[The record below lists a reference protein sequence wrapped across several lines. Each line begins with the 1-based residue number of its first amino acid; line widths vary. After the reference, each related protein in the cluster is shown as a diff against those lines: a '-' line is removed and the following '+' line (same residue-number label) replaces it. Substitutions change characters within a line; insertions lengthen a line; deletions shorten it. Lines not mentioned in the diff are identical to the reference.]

1 VSAPTYQRNQA
12 NQTNQAD
19 PSPPTSLPVLALRRG
34 EDRRLTAGHLWIFS
48 NEVDVAKTPLT
59 SFAPGDCVRV
69 ESAQGRPLGSAYVN
83 PGALIAGR
91 VYCQDATRPL
101 DAELLRSR
109 LKSALALRQS
119 LFALP
124 YYRLVFGEGDLLPG
138 LVVDRFGDI
147 LAVQIGTAGM
157 ERVRGEIISA
167 LTDLLAPTGILLKN
181 DLPGREL
188 EGLARGV
195 EVAQGQV
202 PDEAEIEE
210 NGCRFVFPLAG
221 GQKTGWFYD
230 MRATRAL
237 AASLSSNVTGGRKV
251 LDVFSYAGGLGLACA
266 RAGAA
271 SVVCLDASHTA
282 LEYAAKSAALSGL
295 ADRVE
300 TLCVDAMS
308 GLKDLRASGQRFGLV
323 SVDPPAF
330 VKRRKDLEK
339 GLAAYRTV
347 NRLALDLV
355 EDNGFF
361 VSCSCSQHVGRDDLR
376 KVLSGAGRDAGVRL
390 QILTSCH
397 QAADHPI
404 LPAMPETEY
413 LKGLLC
419 RVTRPGRGQ

>member
-1 VSAPTYQRNQA
+1 MSAPASQTTQTG
-12 NQTNQAD
+12 QTNQ
-19 PSPPTSLPVLALRRG
+19 TGQTGLPVLTLRKG
-34 EDRRLTAGHLWIFS
+34 EERRLAAGHLWIFS
-48 NEVDVAKTPLT
+48 NEVDVAKSPLT

-69 ESAQGRPLGSAYVN
+69 ESALGRPLGSAYVN

-109 LKSALALRQS
+109 LASALALRQS
-119 LFALP
+119 LFDQP

-167 LTDLLAPTGILLKN
+167 LTDLIRPTGILFKN

-188 EGLARGV
+188 EGLPRAV
-195 EVAQGQV
+195 EVAAGHV
-202 PDEAEIEE
+202 PDEAFIEE

-221 GQKTGWFYD
+221 GQKTGWFFD
-230 MRATRAL
+230 MRGTRAL
-237 AASLSSNVTGGRKV
+237 AASLAKGRKV

-271 SVVCLDASHTA
+271 SALCLDASRTA
-282 LEYAAKSAALSGL
+282 LDFAAKSAELSGL

-300 TLCVDAMS
+300 TLCVDALG
-308 GLKDLRASGQRFGLV
+308 GLKNLRAEGQSFGLV

-330 VKRRKDLEK
+330 VKRRKNMDK

-347 NRLALDLV
+347 NRLALDLTG
-355 EDNGFF
+355 DNGFF

-376 KVLSGAGRDAGVRL
+376 RVLAGAARDAGVRV

-397 QAADHPI
+397 QAPDHPI
-404 LPAMPETEY
+404 HPSMPETEY
-413 LKGLLC
+413 LKGFLC
-419 RVTRPGRGQ
+419 RITRPGRGQ